1 MCNGLRLLLDASAPP
16 TEGAP
21 PWIDASIWDKI
32 TTYTQTWYVKLVLA
46 LVALWIAWRIVQRV
60 RHALRRRR
68 PVTLHPKLQQYG
80 GAYQTDEKL
89 IAQRRTEAA
98 RILATSSTE
107 QIAGYDLIEQVET
120 VFVDGFRNSTEAL
133 EGLKATAAM
142 KGANAVINTSV
153 TSIRDR
159 GILSRCSARGD
170 AVIVRKRVPAE
181 PGTDSRAEPA
191 SDNGTQSVPGND
203 EQTGD

>member
-1 MCNGLRLLLDASAPP
+1 MNDSLRLLLNASPAP
-16 TEGAP
+16 TEGTTP
-21 PWIDASIWDKI
+21 TIDPALWEKI
-32 TTYTQTWYVKLVLA
+32 TTYAQTWYVKLALA
-46 LVALWIAWRIVQRV
+46 LVALWIVWRIVQRV

-153 TSIRDR
+153 TTIRDR
-159 GILSRCSARGD
+159 GTLSRCAARGD
-170 AVIVRKRVPAE
+170 AVIVRKRP
-181 PGTDSRAEPA
+181 TAEPA
-191 SDNGTQSVPGND
+191 PDPSAPPKDNGGAQSAPGGNH
-203 EQTGD
+203 

>member
-1 MCNGLRLLLDASAPP
+1 MYNSLRLLLNASPAP
-16 TEGAP
+16 TEGTP
-21 PWIDASIWDKI
+21 PWIDASVWEKI
-32 TTYTQTWYVKLVLA
+32 TTYTQAWYVKLVLA
-46 LVALWIAWRIVQRV
+46 LIAFWILWRIVQRV

-107 QIAGYDLIEQVET
+107 QITGYDLIEQVET
-120 VFVDGFRNSTEAL
+120 IFVDGFRNSTEAL
-133 EGLKATAAM
+133 EGLKAAAAM

-159 GILSRCSARGD
+159 GTLSRCSARGD
-170 AVIVRKRVPAE
+170 AVIVRKRAPAK
-181 PGTDSRAEPA
+181 PATDSRTESA
-191 SDNGTQSVPGND
+191 SNGGAQSAPGSD
-203 EQTGD
+203 DQTGD